1 MLAKGAIEEVKKL
14 HRINIDRSLPISK
27 CLGVKWLLSYLDN
40 NILYEDAVR
49 LSKRDTRR
57 YVKRQFTW
65 FNHNYISY
73 KTLNF

>member
-14 HRINIDRSLPISK
+14 YSLRVDRSLPITKS
-27 CLGVKWLLSYLDN
+27 LGVKWLLSYLDN
-40 NILYEDAVR
+40 KISFEDAVI

-65 FNHNYISY
+65 FNHNYVPY
-73 KTLNF
+73 KTIRL